1 MAPKLAKHLGYFC
14 RKFITKTFKK
24 NNLVTQYAATFFGIL
39 LVLYISGDL
48 DDKMISN
55 LAAVD
60 MVVGFNKS
68 ETKGVVTSL
77 EPGDSTTDKK
87 VCRYVGMY
95 IFQQVRGYIP
105 ISRYL
110 FISH

>member
-1 MAPKLAKHLGYFC
+1 MAHIIKNSCPNFPKGAQTVVIVVLWLKSNIFKMAPKLAKHLGYFC

-24 NNLVTQYAATFFGIL
+24 TNLVTQYAATFFGIL

-68 ETKGVVTSL
+68 ETK
-77 EPGDSTTDKK
+77 E
-87 VCRYVGMY
+87 
-95 IFQQVRGYIP
+95 
-105 ISRYL
+105 
-110 FISH
+110 